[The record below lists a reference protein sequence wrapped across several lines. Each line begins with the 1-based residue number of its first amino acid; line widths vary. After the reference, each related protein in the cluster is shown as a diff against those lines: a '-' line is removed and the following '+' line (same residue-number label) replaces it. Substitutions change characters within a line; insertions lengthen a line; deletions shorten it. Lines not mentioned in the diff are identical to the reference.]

1 MAKRVNCQLIGMPT
15 CFSRGQVATANP
27 TRQKMLSPTQSHRS
41 QRPGRPGVSPE
52 FPVFAHRKI
61 LLAAPLTVVTRE
73 SIDRPANCQT
83 IGPAS
88 LASPLCDILLEDRS
102 LAAAPCCRE
111 DSLSAAGFVP
121 IAMTHR
127 CQIVIPARLGS
138 TRLAEKLLLRAG
150 GKSILQHT
158 FEAASRAALAGG
170 VVVAVDDERLADE
183 VRSFGGRALMTS
195 PQCASGTDRIAEV
208 ARAMPDVELFVNVQG
223 DEPEI
228 DPATI
233 DAVAAA
239 LIDDPT
245 ADMATVATPIR
256 DLAVLEDPSCVKIV
270 LAQSGRA
277 VYFSRAEVPH
287 RRDGVTRDV
296 LMQEPPLYWHH
307 IGLYAYRRG
316 YFDWYAGRPPRP
328 LEQTE
333 RLEH

>member
-1 MAKRVNCQLIGMPT
+1 MT
-15 CFSRGQVATANP
+15 
-27 TRQKMLSPTQSHRS
+27 
-41 QRPGRPGVSPE
+41 
-52 FPVFAHRKI
+52 
-61 LLAAPLTVVTRE
+61 LLAAPLTVEVGIYRRARVV
-73 SIDRPANCQT
+73 SNVWA
-83 IGPAS
+83 AS
-88 LASPLCDILLEDRS
+88 LAQPLCDILLGDRFAVAS
-102 LAAAPCCRE
+102 GCRRGEYLAANG
-111 DSLSAAGFVP
+111 GFP
-121 IAMTHR
+121 LAMTHR

-158 FEAASRAALAGG
+158 FEAASRASVAGG
-170 VVVAVDDERLADE
+170 VVVAVDDERLAEE
-183 VRSFGGRALMTS
+183 VRSFGGRTLMTS

-208 ARAMPDVELFVNVQG
+208 ARAMPEVELFVNVQG

-277 VYFSRAEVPH
+277 VYFSRAVVPH
-287 RRDGVTRDV
+287 CRDGVTSEV

-316 YFDWYAGRPPRP
+316 FLDWFASRPTSP
-328 LEQTE
+328 LEQSE
-333 RLEH
+333 RLEQLRAIEAGKQIVVARVARQPPGIDTREDFEAFQQRINEVS